1 MTIEQFYATIKKYQD
16 NCRRN
21 IPGYDEDV
29 KMKKEVLEKF
39 LARERVFR
47 ERGYRIVKIWK

>member
-47 ERGYRIVKIWK
+47 ERGYRIVKIIK

>member
-1 MTIEQFYATIKKYQD
+1 MTIEQFYATIKKYKD

-29 KMKKEVLEKF
+29 RRKQEVLEKF
-39 LARERVFR
+39 FAQERKFR
-47 ERGYRIVKIWK
+47 KNGYRSDKIRK